1 MSHSSKTAASSPL
14 TAREAE
20 LRRGFLAALDAK
32 ESQSREL
39 SAKLQ
44 RLKLTLDD
52 ERRAHAGAVQTL
64 VQQHARLYR
73 KVDELGTE
81 RAHLADE
88 NRRLRA
94 DAERLQRAHDAAQP
108 HRAAALLDAMRA
120 SPPPHQPG
128 SGEAAAA
135 AAADGA
141 ALDAGLA
148 ALSLSP
154 GGTASPPLEST
165 TPLRSRARVLRAE
178 AAAAAR
184 GGGEAAEEAAD
195 EVASWVRQ
203 RRTRAVLKTFRR
215 QGGSSSPLARSSSS
229 RPPPAASPLAAASS
243 RANVGVRFAVPEKR
257 VVTTPS
263 PAPPRAS
270 PTGSGD
276 ESGSDGT
283 PQPTRRRA
291 GMRRRVVVG
300 TPMPMPPSAA
310 APLRV

>member
-1 MSHSSKTAASSPL
+1 MSQSSKTAASSPL

-184 GGGEAAEEAAD
+184 GGGEAAEAAAD

-291 GMRRRVVVG
+291 GMRRRAVVG

>member
-1 MSHSSKTAASSPL
+1 MASSPL

-81 RAHLADE
+81 RAQLADE

-184 GGGEAAEEAAD
+184 GGGEAAEAAD

-263 PAPPRAS
+263 SAPPRAS
-270 PTGSGD
+270 PAGSGD

-300 TPMPMPPSAA
+300 TPMPPASSSSAA